1 MTRMENSNT
10 SRRVNDPAGHRRF
23 VAALAAV
30 VALAAGLAAPPA
42 LAQANAAPPAAA
54 PSTTTTAPAANES
67 SPPPPP
73 ANPPVKAPVRKPNHA
88 VPVSLEILQEKLARY
103 PDNPYLLNEVGN
115 QLLLHGRRLD
125 AETQFARAVK
135 IDPESAAA
143 WNNLG
148 VVRLALDK
156 NTEAATAYKKALK
169 IQPNYALA
177 WYNLG
182 VALDRMDRYDEA
194 LQAYERAFVLDPGLL
209 EVKKN
214 PQIVANSKLAAVMSQ
229 TYLDR
234 GGTVVFPLQSSYPR
248 E

>member
-1 MTRMENSNT
+1 MENSQN
-10 SRRVNDPAGHRRF
+10 RWRVIDLAGPRPLG
-23 VAALAAV
+23 AALAAV
-30 VALAAGLAAPPA
+30 ACLTLAAAVAAPPA
-42 LAQANAAPPAAA
+42 LAQGNAPPPAGAAPVTA
-54 PSTTTTAPAANES
+54 PTAPAANES

-73 ANPPVKAPVRKPNHA
+73 ANPPVKAPLRKPNHA

-115 QLLLHGRRLD
+115 QLLLHGRRVD
-125 AETQFARAVK
+125 AETHFARAVK
-135 IDPESAAA
+135 IDPNSAAA

>member
-1 MTRMENSNT
+1 VLATI
-10 SRRVNDPAGHRRF
+10 AGVAF
-23 VAALAAV
+23 VAAPLAPPL
-30 VALAAGLAAPPA
+30 LAQGNTAPPA
-42 LAQANAAPPAAA
+42 GTTPVPPPAG
-54 PSTTTTAPAANES
+54 PAATES

-73 ANPPVKAPVRKPNHA
+73 ANPPAKAPLRKPNHA

-125 AETQFARAVK
+125 AESHFTRAVK
-135 IDPESAAA
+135 IDPDSAAA

-194 LQAYERAFVLDPGLL
+194 LQAYEKAFVLDPGLL
-209 EVKKN
+209 EVRKN

-234 GGTVVFPLQSSYPR
+234 GGTVVFPLQTSYPK

>member
-1 MTRMENSNT
+1 MT
-10 SRRVNDPAGHRRF
+10 SRKHLRCAMIAF
-23 VAALAAV
+23 A
-30 VALAAGLAAPPA
+30 LAAPP
-42 LAQANAAPPAAA
+42 LFAQGNAVPPSGAPPATPPAG
-54 PSTTTTAPAANES
+54 TAPAES

-73 ANPPVKAPVRKPNHA
+73 AQAPARAPIRKPNQA
-88 VPVSLEILQEKLARY
+88 TPVSLEILQEKLARY

-115 QLLLHGRRLD
+115 QLLLHGRRAD
-125 AETQFARAVK
+125 AEDHFARAVK
-135 IDPESAAA
+135 IDPDSAAA

-156 NTEAATAYKKALK
+156 KTEAASAYRKALK

-209 EVKKN
+209 EVRKN
-214 PQIVANSKLAAVMSQ
+214 PQIVSNRKLAAVMSQ

-234 GGTVVFPLQSSYPR
+234 GGTVVFPLQSALPK